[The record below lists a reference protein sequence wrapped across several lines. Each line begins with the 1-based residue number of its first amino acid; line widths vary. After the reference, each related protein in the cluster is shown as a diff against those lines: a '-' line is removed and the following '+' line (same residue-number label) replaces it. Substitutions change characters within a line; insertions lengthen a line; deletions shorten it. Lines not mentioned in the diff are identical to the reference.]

1 MNLFV
6 TLTSDADVKRDLN
19 FDPANPAVFSSW
31 QSVSSNPEV
40 FNQKELNHL
49 IPDMNLSK
57 ENSGLLAF
65 SIKEK
70 NLQK

>member
-6 TLTSDADVKRDLN
+6 TLTPDADVKRDLN
-19 FDPANPAVFSSW
+19 FDPVNPAVFSSW

>member
-6 TLTSDADVKRDLN
+6 TLTPDADVKMDLN
-19 FDPANPAVFSSW
+19 FDPANPAVLSSW

-57 ENSGLLAF
+57 KNSELLAF